1 MGNNPFSL
9 AGKVAIVTGS
19 GRGLGKGAAIAVGAA
34 GAQVVTSSRT
44 LSEAEATA
52 KEIRDAGGDGSAFT
66 ADISKRAACD
76 ALVGHAL
83 DRYGRL
89 DILVCNA
96 AANLHGPALE
106 IDEHMWNTTLAF
118 ELTGYFFAC
127 QAAAPAMIAQGGGAI
142 VMIAANSSMV
152 GYADLVTVA
161 TAKGGVDQLVRNL
174 AVEWGKHGI
183 RVNSVNPGY
192 TEHLPSAGDV
202 HPGDSGDVEEDI
214 RRLTPLPRRGRV
226 EEFAHPIVFLASDAA
241 GFITGQNLAIDG
253 GYAIK

>member
-1 MGNNPFSL
+1 MPARSPSSPDRD
-9 AGKVAIVTGS
+9 AGSA
-19 GRGLGKGAAIAVGAA
+19 RGAAIGVGAA
-34 GAQVVTSSRT
+34 GAQVITCSRT

-52 KEIRDAGGDGSAFT
+52 REIRDAGGDASAFT
-66 ADISKRAACD
+66 ADISRRAACD
-76 ALVGHAL
+76 GLVAQAL

-96 AANLHGPALE
+96 AANLQGPALE
-106 IDEHMWNTTLAF
+106 IDEHMWNTTLAV
-118 ELTGYFFAC
+118 ELTGYFYAC
-127 QAAAPAMIAQGGGAI
+127 QAAAPTMIEQGGGAI

-152 GYADLVTVA
+152 GYAELVTVA
-161 TAKGGVDQLVRNL
+161 AAKGGVDQLVRNL

-192 TEHLPSAGDV
+192 TEHLPAAGDV

-214 RRLTPLPRRGRV
+214 RRLTPLPRRGRI

-241 GFITGQNLAIDG
+241 GFITGQNLAVDG